1 MQLGNTLD
9 SASNHPDEKQA
20 EKRGGDMT
28 MMAPEE
34 RMGRLEAELAGTN
47 RRLDDTNKRLDDS
60 NTRQSETNS
69 RLDKVIFMLFGIGA
83 GVIATLVT
91 VIFALITND

>member
-1 MQLGNTLD
+1 
-9 SASNHPDEKQA
+9 
-20 EKRGGDMT
+20 MT
-28 MMAPEE
+28 MMTTEE
-34 RMGRLEAELAGTN
+34 RLGRLEAGQAETN
-47 RRLDDTNKRLDDS
+47 RRLGDTNTRITES

-91 VIFALITND
+91 VIFALITSE

>member
-1 MQLGNTLD
+1 
-9 SASNHPDEKQA
+9 
-20 EKRGGDMT
+20 MT
-28 MMAPEE
+28 MMTTEE
-34 RMGRLEAELAGTN
+34 RLGRLEAGQAETN
-47 RRLDDTNKRLDDS
+47 RRLDDTNTRITES

-91 VIFALITND
+91 VIFALITSG

>member
-1 MQLGNTLD
+1 
-9 SASNHPDEKQA
+9 
-20 EKRGGDMT
+20 MT
-28 MMAPEE
+28 MMTPEE

-60 NTRQSETNS
+60 NIRQSETNS

-83 GVIATLVT
+83 GVIATLVP

>member
-1 MQLGNTLD
+1 MPGREIAEVEGNRSVTT
-9 SASNHPDEKQA
+9 
-20 EKRGGDMT
+20 MT
-28 MMAPEE
+28 TEE
-34 RMGRLEAELAGTN
+34 RLGRLEAGQAETN
-47 RRLDDTNKRLDDS
+47 RRLDDT

-91 VIFALITND
+91 VIFALITNE

>member
-1 MQLGNTLD
+1 
-9 SASNHPDEKQA
+9 
-20 EKRGGDMT
+20 MT
-28 MMAPEE
+28 MMTTEE
-34 RMGRLEAELAGTN
+34 RLGRLEAGQAERN
-47 RRLDDTNKRLDDS
+47 RRLDDTNTRITES

-91 VIFALITND
+91 VIFTLITND

>member
-1 MQLGNTLD
+1 M
-9 SASNHPDEKQA
+9 AM
-20 EKRGGDMT
+20 MT
-28 MMAPEE
+28 TEE
-34 RMGRLEAELAGTN
+34 RLGRLEAGQAETN
-47 RRLDDTNKRLDDS
+47 RHLDDS